1 MGINMCS
8 KKIRNLILC
17 LSLALSLHAEE
28 NTAQE
33 NTTEENM
40 IEENTPKDVPIL
52 LEEKRTQT
60 LELNE
65 EKKEVA
71 KRVDEKSLLEEI
83 HKKKRQLY
91 MLKGELHEK
100 NESIL
105 FQRMAKNKS
114 GFFIGVI
121 LGDIGVSAHSN
132 ARSYESF
139 EPLNNIQ
146 ASPLLYG
153 LRSGYQKYFANGIS
167 ALRFYGEYLG
177 GAMKGFKSDSL
188 ASYQT
193 ASLNIDLLMDKPID
207 KEKRFA
213 LGIFGGVGVGWNG
226 MYQNLKEIKGYSQP
240 NAFGLVLNLGV
251 SMTLN
256 LKHRFELALK
266 MPPLKE
272 TSQTFLYYFKSTN
285 IYYISYNYLL

>member
-1 MGINMCS
+1 MCS
-8 KKIRNLILC
+8 KKIRNFILC
-17 LSLALSLHAEE
+17 FGFILSLHAEE

-33 NTTEENM
+33 NTTEENP
-40 IEENTPKDVPIL
+40 PKDAPIL
-52 LEEKRTQT
+52 LEEKRAQT
-60 LELNE
+60 LEFE
-65 EKKEVA
+65 ENKEAKKNI
-71 KRVDEKSLLEEI
+71 DEKSLLEEI

-121 LGDIGVSAHSN
+121 LGDIGINAHP
-132 ARSYESF
+132 YEKF
-139 EPLNNIQ
+139 ELLSNIQ

-213 LGIFGGVGVGWNG
+213 LGIFGGIGVGWNG
-226 MYQNLKEIKGYSQP
+226 MYQNLKEIRGYSQP

>member
-1 MGINMCS
+1 MCS

-17 LSLALSLHAEE
+17 FGFILSLHAEE
-28 NTAQE
+28 NIAKENMTE
-33 NTTEENM
+33 TNTTEEN
-40 IEENTPKDVPIL
+40 TSKDAPIL
-52 LEEKRTQT
+52 LEEKRAQT
-60 LELNE
+60 LEFE
-65 EKKEVA
+65 ENKEAKKNI
-71 KRVDEKSLLEEI
+71 DEKSLLEEI

-105 FQRMAKNKS
+105 FQQMAKNKS

-121 LGDIGVSAHSN
+121 LGDIGVSAHP
-132 ARSYESF
+132 YEKF
-139 EPLNNIQ
+139 EPLSNIQ

>member
-1 MGINMCS
+1 MYS
-8 KKIRNLILC
+8 KKIRNFILC
-17 LSLALSLHAEE
+17 FGFILSLHAEE

-40 IEENTPKDVPIL
+40 IKENTPKDAPIL
-52 LEEKRTQT
+52 LEEKRAQT
-60 LELNE
+60 LEFE
-65 EKKEVA
+65 ENKEAKKNI
-71 KRVDEKSLLEEI
+71 DEKSLLEEI

-100 NESIL
+100 NEAIL
-105 FQRMAKNKS
+105 FQQMAKNKS

-121 LGDIGVSAHSN
+121 LGDIGIN
-132 ARSYESF
+132 ANPYEKF
-139 EPLNNIQ
+139 ELLSNIQ

>member
-1 MGINMCS
+1 MCS

-17 LSLALSLHAEE
+17 FGFMLGLHAEE
-28 NTAQE
+28 NTTQE
-33 NTTEENM
+33 SMTEENM
-40 IEENTPKDVPIL
+40 IKENTSKDAPIL
-52 LEEKRTQT
+52 LEEKRAQT
-60 LELNE
+60 LEFKE
-65 EKKEVA
+65 EKGTA
-71 KRVDEKSLLEEI
+71 KKIDEKSLLEEI

-100 NESIL
+100 NESLL
-105 FQRMAKNKS
+105 FQQMAKNKS

-121 LGDIGVSAHSN
+121 LGDIGIN
-132 ARSYESF
+132 ANPYEKF
-139 EPLNNIQ
+139 ELLSNIQ

-207 KEKRFA
+207 KEKRFT

-226 MYQNLKEIKGYSQP
+226 MYQNLKEIRGYSQP

>member
-1 MGINMCS
+1 MCS

-17 LSLALSLHAEE
+17 FGFMLGLHAEE

-33 NTTEENM
+33 SMTEENM
-40 IEENTPKDVPIL
+40 IEENTPKDAPIL
-52 LEEKRTQT
+52 LEEKRAQT
-60 LELNE
+60 LEFE
-65 EKKEVA
+65 ENKEV
-71 KRVDEKSLLEEI
+71 KKNIDEKSLLEEI

-100 NESIL
+100 NESLL
-105 FQRMAKNKS
+105 FQQMAKNKS

-121 LGDIGVSAHSN
+121 LGDIGIN
-132 ARSYESF
+132 ANPYEKF
-139 EPLNNIQ
+139 ELLSNIQ

>member
-1 MGINMCS
+1 MCFGF
-8 KKIRNLILC
+8 ILG
-17 LSLALSLHAEE
+17 LNAEE

-33 NTTEENM
+33 NMT
-40 IEENTPKDVPIL
+40 EENTPKDAPIL
-52 LEEKRTQT
+52 LEEKRAQT
-60 LELNE
+60 LEFE
-65 EKKEVA
+65 ENKEAKK
-71 KRVDEKSLLEEI
+71 KIDEKSLLEEI

-105 FQRMAKNKS
+105 FQQMAKNKS

-121 LGDIGVSAHSN
+121 LSDIGINAHPN

-139 EPLNNIQ
+139 EPSSNIQ
-146 ASPLLYG
+146 SSPLLYG

-177 GAMKGFKSDSL
+177 GAMKGFKNDSL

>member
-1 MGINMCS
+1 MCS
-8 KKIRNLILC
+8 KKIRNFILC
-17 LSLALSLHAEE
+17 FSFILSLHAEE
-28 NTAQE
+28 NT
-33 NTTEENM
+33 TEENM
-40 IEENTPKDVPIL
+40 IKENTPKDAPIF
-52 LEEKRTQT
+52 LEEKRAQT
-60 LELNE
+60 LEF
-65 EKKEVA
+65 KKEKGIA
-71 KRVDEKSLLEEI
+71 KKIDEKSLLEEI

-105 FQRMAKNKS
+105 FQQMAKNKS

-121 LGDIGVSAHSN
+121 LGDIGVSAHS
-132 ARSYESF
+132 YEKF
-139 EPLNNIQ
+139 ELLSNIQ

-226 MYQNLKEIKGYSQP
+226 MYQNLKEVKGYSQP

>member
-1 MGINMCS
+1 MCS
-8 KKIRNLILC
+8 KKIRNFILC
-17 LSLALSLHAEE
+17 FGFMLGLHAEE

-33 NTTEENM
+33 SMTEENM
-40 IEENTPKDVPIL
+40 IKENTPKDAPIL
-52 LEEKRTQT
+52 LEEKRAQT

-71 KRVDEKSLLEEI
+71 KSVDEKSLLEEI

-105 FQRMAKNKS
+105 FQQMAKNKS

-121 LGDIGVSAHSN
+121 LGDIGIN
-132 ARSYESF
+132 ANPYEKF
-139 EPLNNIQ
+139 ELLSNIQ

-226 MYQNLKEIKGYSQP
+226 MYQNLKEVKGYSQP

>member
-1 MGINMCS
+1 MCS
-8 KKIRNLILC
+8 KKIRNFILC
-17 LSLALSLHAEE
+17 FGFILGLNAEE

-33 NTTEENM
+33 NMT
-40 IEENTPKDVPIL
+40 EENTPKDAPIL
-52 LEEKRTQT
+52 LEEKRAQT
-60 LELNE
+60 LEFE
-65 EKKEVA
+65 ENKEAKK
-71 KRVDEKSLLEEI
+71 KIDEKSLLEEI

-91 MLKGELHEK
+91 MLKWELHEK
-100 NESIL
+100 NEAIL
-105 FQRMAKNKS
+105 FQQMAKNKS

-121 LGDIGVSAHSN
+121 LGDIGVSAHS
-132 ARSYESF
+132 YEKF
-139 EPLNNIQ
+139 ELLSNIQ

-226 MYQNLKEIKGYSQP
+226 MYQNLKEVKGYSQP

>member
-1 MGINMCS
+1 MCS

-17 LSLALSLHAEE
+17 LSLTLSLHAEE

-40 IEENTPKDVPIL
+40 IKENPPKDAPIL
-52 LEEKRTQT
+52 LEEKRAQT
-60 LELNE
+60 LEFE
-65 EKKEVA
+65 ENKEV
-71 KRVDEKSLLEEI
+71 KKNIDEKSLLEEI

-100 NESIL
+100 NESLL

-121 LGDIGVSAHSN
+121 LGDIGVSAHS
-132 ARSYESF
+132 YEKF
-139 EPLNNIQ
+139 ELLSNIQ

-226 MYQNLKEIKGYSQP
+226 MYQNLKEVKGYSQP

>member
-1 MGINMCS
+1 MCS
-8 KKIRNLILC
+8 KKIRNFILC
-17 LSLALSLHAEE
+17 FGFILSLHAEE
-28 NTAQE
+28 SMT
-33 NTTEENM
+33 
-40 IEENTPKDVPIL
+40 EENTPKDAPIL

-60 LELNE
+60 LEFE
-65 EKKEVA
+65 ENKEV
-71 KRVDEKSLLEEI
+71 KKNIDEKSLLEEI

-105 FQRMAKNKS
+105 FQQMAKNKS

-121 LGDIGVSAHSN
+121 LGDIGIN
-132 ARSYESF
+132 ANPYEKF
-139 EPLNNIQ
+139 ELLSNIQ

-226 MYQNLKEIKGYSQP
+226 MYQNLKEVKGYSQP

>member
-17 LSLALSLHAEE
+17 FGFILSLHAEE

-33 NTTEENM
+33 NMTEEN
-40 IEENTPKDVPIL
+40 TSRDAPIL
-52 LEEKRTQT
+52 LEEKRAQT
-60 LELNE
+60 LEFE
-65 EKKEVA
+65 EKKEA
-71 KRVDEKSLLEEI
+71 KKNIDEKSLLEEI

-121 LGDIGVSAHSN
+121 LGDIGINAHP
-132 ARSYESF
+132 YEKF
-139 EPLNNIQ
+139 ELLNNIQ
-146 ASPLLYG
+146 DSPLLYG

-177 GAMKGFKSDSL
+177 GAMKGFRSDSL

>member
-1 MGINMCS
+1 MCS

-17 LSLALSLHAEE
+17 FGFILSLHAEE

-33 NTTEENM
+33 NMT
-40 IEENTPKDVPIL
+40 EENTPKDAPVL
-52 LEEKRTQT
+52 LEEKRAQT
-60 LELNE
+60 LEFE
-65 EKKEVA
+65 EKKEA
-71 KRVDEKSLLEEI
+71 KKNIDEKSLLEEI

-121 LGDIGVSAHSN
+121 LGDIGINAHP
-132 ARSYESF
+132 YEKF
-139 EPLNNIQ
+139 ELLNNIQ

-177 GAMKGFKSDSL
+177 GAMKGFRSDSL

>member
-1 MGINMCS
+1 MCS

-17 LSLALSLHAEE
+17 FGFILSLHAEE

-33 NTTEENM
+33 NTTEENP
-40 IEENTPKDVPIL
+40 PKDAPIL
-52 LEEKRTQT
+52 LEEKRAQT
-60 LELNE
+60 LEFE
-65 EKKEVA
+65 ENKEAKK
-71 KRVDEKSLLEEI
+71 KIDEKSLLEEI

-121 LGDIGVSAHSN
+121 LGDIGVSAHS
-132 ARSYESF
+132 YEKF
-139 EPLNNIQ
+139 EPLSNIQ

-213 LGIFGGVGVGWNG
+213 LGIFGGIGVGWNG
-226 MYQNLKEIKGYSQP
+226 MYQNLKEVKGYSQP

>member
-17 LSLALSLHAEE
+17 FGFILSLHAEE

-40 IEENTPKDVPIL
+40 IKENPPKDAPIL
-52 LEEKRTQT
+52 LEEKRAQT
-60 LELNE
+60 LEFE
-65 EKKEVA
+65 ENKEV
-71 KRVDEKSLLEEI
+71 KKNIDEKSLLEEI

-100 NESIL
+100 NEAIL
-105 FQRMAKNKS
+105 FQQMAKNKS

-121 LGDIGVSAHSN
+121 LGDIGVSAHS
-132 ARSYESF
+132 YEKF
-139 EPLNNIQ
+139 ELLSNIQ

-188 ASYQT
+188 VSYQT

>member
-1 MGINMCS
+1 MCS

-17 LSLALSLHAEE
+17 FGFILGLRAEE

-33 NTTEENM
+33 SMTEENM
-40 IEENTPKDVPIL
+40 IKENTPKDAPIL
-52 LEEKRTQT
+52 LEEKRAQT
-60 LELNE
+60 LEFE
-65 EKKEVA
+65 EKKEA
-71 KRVDEKSLLEEI
+71 KKNIDEKSLLEEI

-121 LGDIGVSAHSN
+121 LGNIGINAHP
-132 ARSYESF
+132 YEKF
-139 EPLNNIQ
+139 ELLNNIQ

-226 MYQNLKEIKGYSQP
+226 MYQNLKEIRGYSQP

>member
-1 MGINMCS
+1 MCS

-17 LSLALSLHAEE
+17 FGFMLGLHAEE

-33 NTTEENM
+33 NMTEEN
-40 IEENTPKDVPIL
+40 IPKDSPIL
-52 LEEKRTQT
+52 LEEKRAQT
-60 LELNE
+60 LEFE
-65 EKKEVA
+65 ENKEAKK
-71 KRVDEKSLLEEI
+71 KIDGKSLLEEI

-100 NESIL
+100 NESLL
-105 FQRMAKNKS
+105 FQQMAKNKS
-114 GFFIGVI
+114 GFFIGVV
-121 LGDIGVSAHSN
+121 LGDIGVSAHS
-132 ARSYESF
+132 YEKF

>member
-1 MGINMCS
+1 MLG
-8 KKIRNLILC
+8 
-17 LSLALSLHAEE
+17 LHAEE
-28 NTAQE
+28 NTTQE
-33 NTTEENM
+33 SMTEENM
-40 IEENTPKDVPIL
+40 IKENTSKDAPIL
-52 LEEKRTQT
+52 LEEKRAQT

-71 KRVDEKSLLEEI
+71 KSVDEKSLLEEI

-100 NESIL
+100 NESLL
-105 FQRMAKNKS
+105 FQQMAKNKS

-121 LGDIGVSAHSN
+121 LGDIGVSAHPN

-226 MYQNLKEIKGYSQP
+226 MYQNLKEVKGYSQP

>member
-1 MGINMCS
+1 MCS

-17 LSLALSLHAEE
+17 FGFMLGLHAEE

-33 NTTEENM
+33 SMT
-40 IEENTPKDVPIL
+40 EENTPKDAPIL
-52 LEEKRTQT
+52 LEEKRAQT
-60 LELNE
+60 LEFE
-65 EKKEVA
+65 ENKEAKKNI
-71 KRVDEKSLLEEI
+71 DEKSLLEEI

-121 LGDIGVSAHSN
+121 LGDIGVSAHS
-132 ARSYESF
+132 YEKF
-139 EPLNNIQ
+139 ELLSNIQ

>member
-1 MGINMCS
+1 M
-8 KKIRNLILC
+8 
-17 LSLALSLHAEE
+17 LSLHAEE

-33 NTTEENM
+33 NTTEENL
-40 IEENTPKDVPIL
+40 IKENTPKDSPIL
-52 LEEKRTQT
+52 LEEKRAQT
-60 LELNE
+60 LEFE
-65 EKKEVA
+65 ENKEV
-71 KRVDEKSLLEEI
+71 KKNIDEKSLLEEI

-100 NESIL
+100 NEAIL
-105 FQRMAKNKS
+105 FQQMAKSKS

-121 LGDIGVSAHSN
+121 LGDIGVSAHS
-132 ARSYESF
+132 YEKF
-139 EPLNNIQ
+139 EPLSNIQ

>member
-1 MGINMCS
+1 MCS

-17 LSLALSLHAEE
+17 FGFMLGLHAEE
-28 NTAQE
+28 NTTQE
-33 NTTEENM
+33 NMTEENM
-40 IEENTPKDVPIL
+40 IKENTSKDAPIL
-52 LEEKRTQT
+52 LEEKRAQT
-60 LELNE
+60 LEFE
-65 EKKEVA
+65 ENKEV
-71 KRVDEKSLLEEI
+71 KKNIDEKSLLEEI

-100 NESIL
+100 NESLL
-105 FQRMAKNKS
+105 FQQMAKSKS

-121 LGDIGVSAHSN
+121 LGDIGVSAHS
-132 ARSYESF
+132 YEKF
-139 EPLNNIQ
+139 ELLSNIQ

-177 GAMKGFKSDSL
+177 GAIKGFKSDSL

-226 MYQNLKEIKGYSQP
+226 MYQNLKEVKGYSQP

>member
-1 MGINMCS
+1 MCS
-8 KKIRNLILC
+8 KKIRNFILC
-17 LSLALSLHAEE
+17 FGFILSLHAEK

-33 NTTEENM
+33 NTTEENL
-40 IEENTPKDVPIL
+40 IKENTPKDAPIL
-52 LEEKRTQT
+52 LEEKRAQT
-60 LELNE
+60 LEFE
-65 EKKEVA
+65 ENKEAKKNI
-71 KRVDEKSLLEEI
+71 DEKSLLEEI

-100 NESIL
+100 NESLL
-105 FQRMAKNKS
+105 FQQMAKNKS

-121 LGDIGVSAHSN
+121 LGDIGVSAHS
-132 ARSYESF
+132 YEKF
-139 EPLNNIQ
+139 EPLSNIQ

-226 MYQNLKEIKGYSQP
+226 MYQNLKEVKGYSQP

-272 TSQTFLYYFKSTN
+272 ASQTFLYYFKSTN

>member
-1 MGINMCS
+1 MCS
-8 KKIRNLILC
+8 KKIRNFILC
-17 LSLALSLHAEE
+17 FGFILSLHAEE

-40 IEENTPKDVPIL
+40 IKENTSKDAPIL
-52 LEEKRTQT
+52 LEEKRAQT

-71 KRVDEKSLLEEI
+71 KSVDEKSLLEEI

-100 NESIL
+100 NESLL
-105 FQRMAKNKS
+105 FQQMAKNKS

-121 LGDIGVSAHSN
+121 LGDIGINAHS
-132 ARSYESF
+132 YEKF
-139 EPLNNIQ
+139 ELLSNIQ

-272 TSQTFLYYFKSTN
+272 ASQTFLYYFKSTN

>member
-1 MGINMCS
+1 MCS
-8 KKIRNLILC
+8 KKIRNFILC
-17 LSLALSLHAEE
+17 FGFILSLHAEE

-40 IEENTPKDVPIL
+40 IKENPPKDAPIL
-52 LEEKRTQT
+52 LEEKHAQT
-60 LELNE
+60 LEFE
-65 EKKEVA
+65 ENKEV
-71 KRVDEKSLLEEI
+71 KKNIDEKSLLEEI

-100 NESIL
+100 NESLL
-105 FQRMAKNKS
+105 FQQMAKNKS

-121 LGDIGVSAHSN
+121 LGDIGVSAH
-132 ARSYESF
+132 SYESF

-226 MYQNLKEIKGYSQP
+226 MYQNLKEVKGYSQP

>member
-1 MGINMCS
+1 MCS

-17 LSLALSLHAEE
+17 FGFILSLHAEE

-33 NTTEENM
+33 SMTEENM
-40 IEENTPKDVPIL
+40 IKENTPKDAPIL
-52 LEEKRTQT
+52 LEEKRAQT
-60 LELNE
+60 LKFEE
-65 EKKEVA
+65 EKEA
-71 KRVDEKSLLEEI
+71 KKNIDEKSLLEEI

-121 LGDIGVSAHSN
+121 LGDIGINAHP
-132 ARSYESF
+132 YEKF
-139 EPLNNIQ
+139 ELLNNIQ

-177 GAMKGFKSDSL
+177 GAMKGFRSDSL

>member
-1 MGINMCS
+1 MCS

-17 LSLALSLHAEE
+17 FGFMLGLHAEE
-28 NTAQE
+28 NTTQESMTEKNMIKE
-33 NTTEENM
+33 NTS
-40 IEENTPKDVPIL
+40 KDAPIL
-52 LEEKRTQT
+52 LEEKHTQT
-60 LELNE
+60 LEFE
-65 EKKEVA
+65 ENKEAKKNI
-71 KRVDEKSLLEEI
+71 DEKSLLEEI

-105 FQRMAKNKS
+105 FQQMAKSKS

-121 LGDIGVSAHSN
+121 LGDIGVNAHP
-132 ARSYESF
+132 YEKF
-139 EPLNNIQ
+139 ELLNNIQ

-226 MYQNLKEIKGYSQP
+226 MYQNLKEVKGYSQP

>member
-1 MGINMCS
+1 MCS
-8 KKIRNLILC
+8 KKIRNFILC
-17 LSLALSLHAEE
+17 FSFILGLNAEE

-33 NTTEENM
+33 SMT
-40 IEENTPKDVPIL
+40 EENTPKDAPIL

-60 LELNE
+60 LEFE
-65 EKKEVA
+65 ENKEAKK
-71 KRVDEKSLLEEI
+71 KIDEKSLLEEI

-121 LGDIGVSAHSN
+121 LGDIGINAHP
-132 ARSYESF
+132 YEKF
-139 EPLNNIQ
+139 ELLNNIQ

-226 MYQNLKEIKGYSQP
+226 IYQNLKEIKGYSQP

>member
-1 MGINMCS
+1 MCS

-17 LSLALSLHAEE
+17 FGFILSLRAEE

-33 NTTEENM
+33 NMT
-40 IEENTPKDVPIL
+40 EENTPKDAPVL
-52 LEEKRTQT
+52 LEEKRAQT
-60 LELNE
+60 LEFE
-65 EKKEVA
+65 EKKEA
-71 KRVDEKSLLEEI
+71 KKNIDEKSLLEEI

-121 LGDIGVSAHSN
+121 FGDIGINAHP
-132 ARSYESF
+132 YEKF
-139 EPLNNIQ
+139 ELLNNIQ

>member
-1 MGINMCS
+1 MCS

-17 LSLALSLHAEE
+17 FGFILGLHAEE

-33 NTTEENM
+33 NMTEENM
-40 IEENTPKDVPIL
+40 IKENTPKDAPIL
-52 LEEKRTQT
+52 LEEKRAQT
-60 LELNE
+60 LEFE
-65 EKKEVA
+65 ENKEAKK
-71 KRVDEKSLLEEI
+71 KIDEKSLLEEI

-121 LGDIGVSAHSN
+121 LGDIGINAHS
-132 ARSYESF
+132 YEKF
-139 EPLNNIQ
+139 ELLSNIQ

>member
-1 MGINMCS
+1 MCS

-17 LSLALSLHAEE
+17 FGFILGLHAEE

-33 NTTEENM
+33 NMTKENM
-40 IEENTPKDVPIL
+40 IKENTPKDAPIL

-60 LELNE
+60 LEFE
-65 EKKEVA
+65 EKKEA
-71 KRVDEKSLLEEI
+71 KKNMDEKSLLEEI

-121 LGDIGVSAHSN
+121 LGDIGINAHP
-132 ARSYESF
+132 YEKF
-139 EPLNNIQ
+139 ELLNNIQ

-177 GAMKGFKSDSL
+177 GAMKGFRSDSL

>member
-1 MGINMCS
+1 MCS

-17 LSLALSLHAEE
+17 FGFMLGLRAEE
-28 NTAQE
+28 NTAKE
-33 NTTEENM
+33 NMTETNTT
-40 IEENTPKDVPIL
+40 EENTPKDAPIL
-52 LEEKRTQT
+52 LEEKRAQT
-60 LELNE
+60 LEFE
-65 EKKEVA
+65 ENKEAKKNI
-71 KRVDEKSLLEEI
+71 DEKSLLEEI

-100 NESIL
+100 NEAIL
-105 FQRMAKNKS
+105 FQQMAKNKS

-121 LGDIGVSAHSN
+121 LGDIGIN
-132 ARSYESF
+132 ANPYEKF
-139 EPLNNIQ
+139 ELLSNIQ

-226 MYQNLKEIKGYSQP
+226 MYQNLKEIRGYSQP

>member
-1 MGINMCS
+1 MCS
-8 KKIRNLILC
+8 KKIRNFILC
-17 LSLALSLHAEE
+17 FGFILSLHAEE
-28 NTAQE
+28 SMT
-33 NTTEENM
+33 
-40 IEENTPKDVPIL
+40 EENTPKDAPIL
-52 LEEKRTQT
+52 LEEKRAQT
-60 LELNE
+60 LEFE
-65 EKKEVA
+65 ENKEV
-71 KRVDEKSLLEEI
+71 KKNINEKSLLEEI

-105 FQRMAKNKS
+105 FQQMAKNKS

-121 LGDIGVSAHSN
+121 LGDIGVSAHS
-132 ARSYESF
+132 YEKF
-139 EPLNNIQ
+139 ELLSNIQ

>member
-17 LSLALSLHAEE
+17 FGFILSLHAEE

-40 IEENTPKDVPIL
+40 IKENTPKDAPIL
-52 LEEKRTQT
+52 LEEKRAQT
-60 LELNE
+60 LEFE
-65 EKKEVA
+65 ENKEAKK
-71 KRVDEKSLLEEI
+71 KIDEKNLLEEI

-105 FQRMAKNKS
+105 FQQMAKNKS

-121 LGDIGVSAHSN
+121 LGDIGINAHP
-132 ARSYESF
+132 YEKF
-139 EPLNNIQ
+139 ELLNNIQ

-153 LRSGYQKYFANGIS
+153 LRSGYQKYFADGIS

>member
-1 MGINMCS
+1 MCS
-8 KKIRNLILC
+8 KKIRNFILC
-17 LSLALSLHAEE
+17 FGFILGLNAEE

-33 NTTEENM
+33 NMT
-40 IEENTPKDVPIL
+40 EENTPKDAPIL
-52 LEEKRTQT
+52 LEEKRAQT
-60 LELNE
+60 LEFE
-65 EKKEVA
+65 ENKEAKK
-71 KRVDEKSLLEEI
+71 KIDEKSLLEEI

-105 FQRMAKNKS
+105 FQQMAKNKS

-121 LGDIGVSAHSN
+121 LGDIGINAHP
-132 ARSYESF
+132 YEKF
-139 EPLNNIQ
+139 ELLNNIQ

>member
-1 MGINMCS
+1 MCS

-17 LSLALSLHAEE
+17 FGFILSLNAEE

-33 NTTEENM
+33 NMT
-40 IEENTPKDVPIL
+40 EENTPKDAPIL
-52 LEEKRTQT
+52 LEEKHAQT
-60 LELNE
+60 LEFE
-65 EKKEVA
+65 ENKEAKK
-71 KRVDEKSLLEEI
+71 KIDEKSLLEEI

-105 FQRMAKNKS
+105 FQQMAKSKS

-121 LGDIGVSAHSN
+121 LGDIGIN
-132 ARSYESF
+132 ANPYEKF
-139 EPLNNIQ
+139 ELLSNIQ

-226 MYQNLKEIKGYSQP
+226 MYQNLKEIRGYSQP

>member
-1 MGINMCS
+1 MCS

-17 LSLALSLHAEE
+17 FGFILSLHAEE
-28 NTAQE
+28 SMT
-33 NTTEENM
+33 
-40 IEENTPKDVPIL
+40 EENTPKDAPIL
-52 LEEKRTQT
+52 LEEKRAQT
-60 LELNE
+60 IELNE

-71 KRVDEKSLLEEI
+71 KSVDEKSLLEEI

-100 NESIL
+100 NESLL
-105 FQRMAKNKS
+105 FQQMAKNKS

-121 LGDIGVSAHSN
+121 LGDIGVSAHP
-132 ARSYESF
+132 YEKF
-139 EPLNNIQ
+139 ELLSNIQ

-226 MYQNLKEIKGYSQP
+226 MYQNLKEVKGYSQP

>member
-1 MGINMCS
+1 MCS

-17 LSLALSLHAEE
+17 FGFMLGLHAEE

-40 IEENTPKDVPIL
+40 IKENTSKDAPIL
-52 LEEKRTQT
+52 LEEKRAQT

-71 KRVDEKSLLEEI
+71 KSVDEKSLLEEI

-100 NESIL
+100 NEAIL
-105 FQRMAKNKS
+105 FQQMAKNKS

-226 MYQNLKEIKGYSQP
+226 MYQNLKEVKGYSQP

>member
-17 LSLALSLHAEE
+17 FGFMLGLHAEE

-33 NTTEENM
+33 NMT
-40 IEENTPKDVPIL
+40 EENTPKDSPIL
-52 LEEKRTQT
+52 LEEKRAQT
-60 LELNE
+60 LEFE
-65 EKKEVA
+65 ENKEAKKNI
-71 KRVDEKSLLEEI
+71 DEKSLLEEI
-83 HKKKRQLY
+83 RKKKRQLY

-100 NESIL
+100 NESLL

-121 LGDIGVSAHSN
+121 LGDIGVSAHS
-132 ARSYESF
+132 YEKF
-139 EPLNNIQ
+139 ELLSNIQ

-226 MYQNLKEIKGYSQP
+226 MYQNLKEVKGYSQP

>member
-1 MGINMCS
+1 MCS

-17 LSLALSLHAEE
+17 FGFILSLHAEE

-33 NTTEENM
+33 NTTEENP
-40 IEENTPKDVPIL
+40 PKDAPIL
-52 LEEKRTQT
+52 LEEKRAQT
-60 LELNE
+60 LEFE
-65 EKKEVA
+65 ENKEV
-71 KRVDEKSLLEEI
+71 KKNIDEKSLLEEI

-121 LGDIGVSAHSN
+121 LGDIGINAHP
-132 ARSYESF
+132 YEKF
-139 EPLNNIQ
+139 ELLSNIQ

-213 LGIFGGVGVGWNG
+213 LGIFGGIGVGWNG
-226 MYQNLKEIKGYSQP
+226 MYQNLKEVKGYSQP

>member
-1 MGINMCS
+1 MCS

-17 LSLALSLHAEE
+17 FGFILGLNAEE

-33 NTTEENM
+33 NMT
-40 IEENTPKDVPIL
+40 EENTPKDAPIL
-52 LEEKRTQT
+52 LEEKRAQT
-60 LELNE
+60 LEFE
-65 EKKEVA
+65 ENKEAKK
-71 KRVDEKSLLEEI
+71 KIDEKSLLEEI

-105 FQRMAKNKS
+105 FQQMAKNKS

-121 LGDIGVSAHSN
+121 LGDIGINAHP
-132 ARSYESF
+132 YEKF
-139 EPLNNIQ
+139 ELLNNIQ

-226 MYQNLKEIKGYSQP
+226 MYQNLKEVKGYSQP